1 MLLGVIASKHGI
13 GILDALTQGATGTP
27 ESQLRHSKRKENYP
41 GNLAIPMAALRLAV
55 ERGLEM
61 QEALAEAIAT
71 REFRDIWT
79 AGPSPRRKA

>member
-1 MLLGVIASKHGI
+1 MPSHKAPPER
-13 GILDALTQGATGTP
+13 P